1 MVIWS
6 IVVLFLAFTGII
18 ANILWG
24 TPLQRST
31 HDILLLLISLGILVR
46 IRYKTKEGEKEKLKQ
61 KIMELKKEQK

>member
-6 IVVLFLAFTGII
+6 IVVLFLAFAGII

-24 TPLQRST
+24 TPFQRST

-46 IRYKTKEGEKEKLKQ
+46 IRYKTKEGEKEKLQQ
-61 KIMELKKEQK
+61 KIMELKSEQK